1 MCVNNKDEFVE
12 TTYLYVTLK
21 YARDGIMN
29 GKLHVKQQLSCQST
43 RGEVSPLYCS
53 LDSRFRI
60 KNDQYLNMN
69 LCVYSSLRL

>member
-43 RGEVSPLYCS
+43 RGEV
-53 LDSRFRI
+53 
-60 KNDQYLNMN
+60 
-69 LCVYSSLRL
+69 